1 MIYLD
6 NSATSYPKPQG
17 VRQAVQRAMV
27 EDGANPGRSSYGMCF
42 RTTQALYGVRQQA
55 ADFFGAA
62 GPECVAFQPSCT
74 QALNVVLKG
83 CLKPGDHVVASD
95 LEHNAV
101 MRPLEALKARGITY
115 TLARTV
121 PGDND
126 ATLDAFRK
134 AIGPKTRLVVC
145 TMASNVFGVRL
156 PVERI
161 TALAHQYGAKVCV
174 DAAQGA
180 GLVPISLEESGI
192 NYLCCAGHK
201 GLYGPMG
208 TGLLVLRRPEEPLAT
223 LVEGGTGT
231 QSRSLE
237 MPADPPE
244 RYEPGTLNVPGIL
257 GLAAGMEFVRRR
269 GAERLCREE
278 LEKLRYLHSRLARM
292 EHVELYTPSP
302 EAPWFVPVLSFNV
315 RGQSSEAVGERLA
328 KAGIAVRCGLHCAPL
343 AHEKFGTLETG
354 TVRVSPSAFTRRE
367 DLDALAVQVARMGRK
382 ASHGAH
388 GTGE

>member
-1 MIYLD
+1 
-6 NSATSYPKPQG
+6 
-17 VRQAVQRAMV
+17 
-27 EDGANPGRSSYGMCF
+27 
-42 RTTQALYGVRQQA
+42 
-55 ADFFGAA
+55 
-62 GPECVAFQPSCT
+62 
-74 QALNVVLKG
+74 
-83 CLKPGDHVVASD
+83 
-95 LEHNAV
+95 
-101 MRPLEALKARGITY
+101 
-115 TLARTV
+115 
-121 PGDND
+121 
-126 ATLDAFRK
+126 
-134 AIGPKTRLVVC
+134 
-145 TMASNVFGVRL
+145 MASNVFGVRL

-161 TALAHQYGAKVCV
+161 AALAHQYGAKVCV

-192 NYLCCAGHK
+192 DYLCCAGHK

-237 MPADPPE
+237 MPLEPPE

-367 DLDALAVQVARMGRK
+367 DLDALAVQVASMGRK

>member
-101 MRPLEALKARGITY
+101 MRPLEALKARGITC

-192 NYLCCAGHK
+192 DYLCCAGHK

-208 TGLLVLRRPEEPLAT
+208 TGLLLVREPERLLGT

-231 QSRSLE
+231 QSRSFQ
-237 MPADPPE
+237 MPQEAPE
-244 RYEPGTLNVPGIL
+244 RYESGTVNVPGIL
-257 GLAAGMEFVRRR
+257 GLGAGLEFVRRR
-269 GAERLCREE
+269 GVERICQEE
-278 LEKLRYLHSRLARM
+278 LQKLRYLHGRLSRLGK
-292 EHVELYTPSP
+292 VTLYTPPP
-302 EAPWFVPVLSFNV
+302 EERFSAPVLSFNLEGV
-315 RGQSSEAVGERLA
+315 PSERVGEFLA
-328 KAGIAVRCGLHCAPL
+328 QGGIAVRCGLHCAPL
-343 AHEKFGTLETG
+343 AHEKLGTLETG
-354 TVRVSPSAFTRRE
+354 TVRVSPSAFTRKE
-367 DLDALAVQVARMGRK
+367 DLDALAARLSRWR
-382 ASHGAH
+382 
-388 GTGE
+388 E

>member
-27 EDGANPGRSSYGMCF
+27 EEGANPGRSSYGMCF

-101 MRPLEALKARGITY
+101 MRPLEALKARGVTC
-115 TLARTV
+115 TLARTA

-145 TMASNVFGVRL
+145 TMASNVFGVCL

-161 TALAHQYGAKVCV
+161 TAHQPG
-174 DAAQGA
+174 GERHR
-180 GLVPISLEESGI
+180 LP
-192 NYLCCAGHK
+192 
-201 GLYGPMG
+201 
-208 TGLLVLRRPEEPLAT
+208 VLRRAQGTIRPHGHGPAGAPPAGRAPSHP
-223 LVEGGTGT
+223 GGGGDGHPVP
-231 QSRSLE
+231 Q
-237 MPADPPE
+237 
-244 RYEPGTLNVPGIL
+244 PGD
-257 GLAAGMEFVRRR
+257 
-269 GAERLCREE
+269 
-278 LEKLRYLHSRLARM
+278 AR
-292 EHVELYTPSP
+292 
-302 EAPWFVPVLSFNV
+302 
-315 RGQSSEAVGERLA
+315 
-328 KAGIAVRCGLHCAPL
+328 
-343 AHEKFGTLETG
+343 
-354 TVRVSPSAFTRRE
+354 
-367 DLDALAVQVARMGRK
+367 
-382 ASHGAH
+382 
-388 GTGE
+388 